1 MIRNEKNDTEYE
13 VSFPWRVSP
22 LRCRRSADSA
32 SGWIELFRPN
42 IIMLWVLLSIA
53 GALLVIYTFRE
64 KPAGKLKTYLL
75 VAGFSAA
82 AFFPGV
88 LLHNLL
94 YALGTLMD
102 ASAALHALI
111 NILEG
116 VFFLGAVILC
126 PIGECVGV
134 IGTLIHWRKHEN

>member
-1 MIRNEKNDTEYE
+1 VKKTILNTRFLFSG
-13 VSFPWRVSP
+13 VLVLSAVVGLLILLPGGLSF
-22 LRCRRSADSA
+22 L
-32 SGWIELFRPN
+32 GPN

-53 GALLVIYTFRE
+53 GTLLVIYTFRE
-64 KPAGKLKTYLL
+64 KTAGKLKTYLV

-88 LLHNLL
+88 LLHNML
-94 YALGTLMD
+94 YALSTL
-102 ASAALHALI
+102 AGGSAVVHAFL
-111 NILEG
+111 NFLEG

-134 IGTLIHWRKHEN
+134 IGTLIHWRKHENG

>member
-1 MIRNEKNDTEYE
+1 MKKTILNTRFLFPG
-13 VSFPWRVSP
+13 VLVLSAVVGLLILLPGGLSF
-22 LRCRRSADSA
+22 L
-32 SGWIELFRPN
+32 GPN

-53 GALLVIYTFRE
+53 GTLLVIYTFRE

-102 ASAALHALI
+102 ASAAVHALI